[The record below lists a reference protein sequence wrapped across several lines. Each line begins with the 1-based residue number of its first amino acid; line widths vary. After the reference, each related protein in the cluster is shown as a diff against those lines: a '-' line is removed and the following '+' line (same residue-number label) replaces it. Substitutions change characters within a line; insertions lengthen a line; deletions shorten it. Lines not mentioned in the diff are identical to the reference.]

1 MNSLTEVVPVG
12 STVSRGTISKRF
24 FQDLLSDRNYRFNH
38 WLGISLRLGHCQVG
52 KVVYG
57 LDQILGDPAANHDP
71 KCNVHFDRDP
81 HRASPHF

>member
-12 STVSRGTISKRF
+12 STVSRGTISNRF
-24 FQDLLSDRNYRFNH
+24 FKICYLTAITVSTIGWVSAF
-38 WLGISLRLGHCQVG
+38 RLGHCQVG

-57 LDQILGDPAANHDP
+57 LDQILGYPAADHDP
-71 KCNVHFDRDP
+71 ESKIYFQRDP